1 MRVSRRCDETICFG
15 GVCIAK
21 NAGVVN
27 RIDAIH
33 ARRMHEPAQVGVS
46 VVIPARQGHGSSA
59 EDERRG
65 EGDLGLDQHF
75 QISIFGLPH

>member
-33 ARRMHEPAQVGVS
+33 A
-46 VVIPARQGHGSSA
+46 ARQHKSTSVLAGIIGQCSGSST
-59 EDERRG
+59 EDEGCR
-65 EGDLGLDQHF
+65 ESNL
-75 QISIFGLPH
+75 